1 MNFYRCIEF
10 VGQIR
15 TQMSDHRPFICHLR
29 FLFSIWK
36 IETRCARFRY
46 AVHDAL
52 QCDSAGYSNRHSND
66 AAISCLEIVINL
78 DFTLDA
84 SHIFLYQNQTCF
96 AAMRREFF
104 LSHDSF
110 FSRPCTWNKAINS
123 AMRCLCVLSPHLDAN
138 RHDRHEAKNVL
149 DVHERRYYWQILI
162 IIYNLYWVMAA

>member
-78 DFTLDA
+78 DFALDA

-123 AMRCLCVLSPHLDAN
+123 AMRCVCVCCRPISMPTDTIDTKRKMYLMCTSD
-138 RHDRHEAKNVL
+138 D
-149 DVHERRYYWQILI
+149 I
-162 IIYNLYWVMAA
+162 IGKFSL